1 MAESTSG
8 FFSSLDELMNELM
21 RLEKFGN
28 DYRRGQFEQW
38 IRSAES
44 QWNNCDHTNNHSL
57 RETGMTLL
65 RQLYDYRFDWYDHCD
80 GSGLFY
86 LVSLDQLTPSLS
98 PLWWEVIRRSL
109 RSMVD
114 RPLSSFAYFAHGW
127 YFDRFFPA
135 CHDWVMRESSS
146 LAKNLDLRDGNLQI
160 PPSKLFSLL
169 TERQLRFEPISDLS
183 RRNLL
188 NAAAIQEQT
197 GIDQLVSNAAEL
209 RKLLGNLRHTD
220 DQWNEWC
227 KSVLSRIEPN
237 IRTTAVPE
245 ATFLEPIFIDPDE
258 KELLEEVLCPLKCW
272 EPNKTHDDLKN
283 WFKHLKSKKCKDS
296 LPNLINYAIACFGV
310 VRGYQLAIGADRLD
324 PYNRKPS
331 VYHVYRKKLEKLIR
345 EGLRKKIVW
354 PEECFNQ
361 LCRLLPVL
369 SQQLT
374 SHWLSVVKIAEGVFA
389 DRSMNAV
396 SLHAIAEFLDPP
408 FFRDSDDLREA
419 KKQWQKFTAMS
430 SLET

>member
-1 MAESTSG
+1 MAESHC

-21 RLEKFGN
+21 TLEKFGN
-28 DYRRGQFEQW
+28 DYRRGQFESW

-44 QWNNCDHTNNHSL
+44 QWSNCDPTNNHSL
-57 RETGMTLL
+57 QEAGLTLL
-65 RQLYDYRFDWYDHCD
+65 RQLYDYRFDWYDYCD

-86 LVSLDQLTPSLS
+86 LISLDQLKPALS
-98 PLWWEVIRRSL
+98 PLWWEMIRRSL

-114 RPLSSFAYFAHGW
+114 RPVTSFVNFAHGW

-146 LAKNLDLRDGNLQI
+146 REMNLDLRDGNRRI
-160 PPSKLFSLL
+160 PPAKLISLL
-169 TERQLRFEPISDLS
+169 IERQFRFEPISDLS

-188 NAAAIQEQT
+188 NAAAKQEET
-197 GIDQLVSNAAEL
+197 GIDHLVSNAAEL

-220 DQWNEWC
+220 DQWIEWC
-227 KSVLSRIEPN
+227 KSVLSPIEPN
-237 IRTTAVPE
+237 VRTTAVPQ
-245 ATFLEPIFIDPDE
+245 ATFLEPILIDPDE
-258 KELLEEVLCPLKCW
+258 KQILEEVLCPLKCW
-272 EPNKTHDDLKN
+272 EPGKTHDDLKN

-324 PYNRKPS
+324 PYHRTPS
-331 VYHVYRKKLEKLIR
+331 VYHVYRRKLEKLIR

-354 PEECFNQ
+354 PEDCFNQ
-361 LCRLLPVL
+361 LCRQLRVL

-374 SHWLSVVKIAEGVFA
+374 DHWLSVVKIAEGVCA
-389 DRSMNAV
+389 DTSMNSA
-396 SLHAIAEFLDPP
+396 SLQAIAEFLDAPC
-408 FFRDSDDLREA
+408 FCDSDDLREA
-419 KKQWQKFTAMS
+419 KKRWQKLT
-430 SLET
+430 